1 MATYVF
7 RCPDCSV
14 FEVVVPMSSVGP
26 THPCPTCAGESS
38 RVWTAPALATTP
50 AALHRAIAT
59 ADASA
64 EAPQVV
70 RSIPAGRPRP
80 RSRRWSPIT
89 GAAPVS
95 AAHRP
100 AGPHPSL
107 PRW

>member
-1 MATYVF
+1 MATYLF

-14 FEVVVPMSSVGP
+14 FEVVIPMSSLRP
-26 THPCPTCAGESS
+26 THPCPSCTGESR

-50 AALHRAIAT
+50 AALHRAVDA

-80 RSRRWSPIT
+80 RGRRWSPST
-89 GAAPVS
+89 GAAPVH
-95 AAHRP
+95 AANRP
-100 AGPHPSL
+100 AGPYPSL

>member
-14 FEVVVPMSSVGP
+14 FEVVQPMSLLTP
-26 THPCPTCAGESS
+26 THPCPECGAASA
-38 RVWTAPALATTP
+38 RVFTAPRLARTP
-50 AALHRAIAT
+50 AALHRAVDA

-70 RSIPAGRPRP
+70 RSLPGGAPRPRRPRFSPLAGPAPVDAAARPAGRF
-80 RSRRWSPIT
+80 
-89 GAAPVS
+89 
-95 AAHRP
+95 
-100 AGPHPSL
+100 PSL

>member
-14 FEVVVPMSSVGP
+14 FELVVPMTAVRPVHDCPECGAESV
-26 THPCPTCAGESS
+26 
-38 RVWTAPALATTP
+38 RVFTSPALARTP
-50 AALHRAIAT
+50 AALHRAVAS
-59 ADASA
+59 AEASA

-70 RSIPAGRPRP
+70 RSIPAGKPRP
-80 RSRRWSPIT
+80 RSRRWSPTT
-89 GAAPVS
+89 GATPVN